1 MSEVERYSSKRV
13 SQAGQRYSYTG
24 MYRES
29 NPQPTLELLRELAT
43 LQGVEASDADL
54 EAVLGFL
61 RVIVPDLEALER
73 AIPPEA
79 PA

>member
-1 MSEVERYSSKRV
+1 
-13 SQAGQRYSYTG
+13 

-29 NPQPTLELLRELAT
+29 NPQPTLELLRELAV

-61 RVIVPDLEALER
+61 RAIMPDLEALER
-73 AIPPEA
+73 ALPPEA

>member
-1 MSEVERYSSKRV
+1 MDH
-13 SQAGQRYSYTG
+13 Q
-24 MYRES
+24 S